1 MGEAKYKKMLEKEME
16 ISKKAMQERQAV
28 KSELDMVGKAFVD
41 VIKEKLNVS
50 ANYELS
56 DLPPLPSDVAAGF
69 TNSNVVLLAILVGP
83 DERHEAIVE
92 RKLPIL
98 YCSFSEK
105 GAYPCVINDNAAP
118 LICNNFPE
126 LQKALLK
133 ICSNQGSAIAKTIG
147 GILRPSDV
155 KAEQQPAEP
164 FHEVTTPATALS
176 DSGNQSTESPD
187 SAGGGGKSGGG
198 L

>member
-1 MGEAKYKKMLEKEME
+1 MDETKYKKMLEREVE
-16 ISKKAMQERQAV
+16 ISKKAKLEHQAV

-69 TNSNVVLLAILVGP
+69 TNSNVVLLAILVRP
-83 DERHEAIVE
+83 DERHAAIVE

-118 LICNNFPE
+118 LICNNLSE

-133 ICSNQGSAIAKTIG
+133 VCSNQGSAIAKTVG

-164 FHEVTTPATALS
+164 FHEVTTPATALP
-176 DSGNQSTESPD
+176 DLVNPSTESSD
-187 SAGGGGKSGGG
+187 SSEG
-198 L
+198 